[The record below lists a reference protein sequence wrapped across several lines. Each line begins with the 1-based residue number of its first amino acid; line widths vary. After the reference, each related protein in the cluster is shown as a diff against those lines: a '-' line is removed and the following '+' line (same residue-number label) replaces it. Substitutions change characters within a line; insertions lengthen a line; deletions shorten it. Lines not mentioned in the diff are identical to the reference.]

1 LTITPTQEQIDALI
15 ESAATEL
22 HQEMGFWGTSFV
34 LINDQ
39 GVQVVPYLRTFE
51 IVLLK
56 AMEDK
61 NGSKN
66 CHAQRGSRAAG
77 RERTRG

>member
-1 LTITPTQEQIDALI
+1 LTITPTQSQIDALI
-15 ESAATEL
+15 ESAASEL
-22 HQEMGFWGTSFV
+22 HQEMGFWGTSFIV
-34 LINDQ
+34 MNDR
-39 GVQVVPYLRTFE
+39 GVSVVPYLRTFE

-56 AMEDK
+56 SMEEK

-77 RERTRG
+77 GERTDG